1 MAKEWWENDPV
12 ATAAKGDQWWSNDP
26 VVGKSGKE
34 KERTFSESI
43 TDIGAGL
50 KSGAGSLLQL
60 PGQISGAVFGDYEK
74 PGQETGLT
82 AIGKEM
88 QAEAQ
93 AMKSPGL
100 KAREAERSAKISEA
114 EKTGQIN
121 AFFTAFSE
129 TAKDPGLLLNFMAEQ
144 APQLIPALGAAR
156 LIKPIAGTA
165 AAVRGAVGTGAVQ
178 QGADIAAGTYEQM
191 YQTLVDKGVSE
202 TEAAGTA
209 LGYARATGAS
219 AAAISLLAQRLP
231 GARAIEE
238 AFAGQEGK
246 LGRILGGVRGG
257 AGEALSETAEETGGK
272 FAQNVAQRQVD
283 PNVELTS
290 GLGEV
295 AGMAALGG
303 LGLGS
308 ATGLAQRQAG
318 KQEAAPEEKQMPSQ
332 FAAEGEPERTR
343 PLMIEFKEPPPKIT
357 DAEVPALLTGTEEI
371 TPVSLPDNTVALT
384 KTDLIEYTKEQ
395 GVETGLTEEQV
406 DALRTRAEAP
416 PTVEGE
422 YISQPMI
429 DGEYVSDLSEKDQ
442 LKKDLDLLSEEAAEL
457 LKGRPFESIFTA
469 LRGRLVASELSEL
482 GEPSRFFGLRASKN
496 VRGYTISDLIADGY
510 LDIWLPP
517 EYRKGSMEGEM
528 QMDPD
533 AALSRALDSE
543 EFIKK
548 LLAAGPANGNYLTY
562 DTKEQLRQIG
572 QDISNLQDAYKEY
585 VDEDTFDSLVQE
597 AVDEQRRIYEDYT
610 AAIPETEVGSIEP
623 PQRVFEQPS
632 EEQIAGDQPIAVDQT
647 ESTNAIPEDEYFPD
661 REEFIRGK
669 QDGSG
674 TLQEEFK
681 PYVINKNAEEE
692 SIEKQVTGKTMLG
705 VAQWAVDN
713 APNKFA
719 KAIAQKVL
727 NRLNGMA
734 KRGIKLDFEVVG
746 GESRPKSMKSARGQT
761 TFGFFDAR
769 ENKPAFIKVTLNGA
783 AVVDD
788 QPGYPPGTRYITIL
802 HELVHAATV
811 GQTQVL
817 RSDDPI
823 IKELQTLHNAAVKY
837 YNAEVKAGRMTPF
850 MQRYYKG
857 EINIL
862 DNADELLAWGLADK
876 DMQEFLSNIKIG
888 DTTIFSELVDLVRR
902 ILNITKPYQTALDE
916 LIRTAEVILD
926 EKIEILADKI
936 TAKQYSFGVNPKQ
949 GESIQGTLFQQE
961 GAPKKTVGQKAK
973 EAAQKVAKKAA
984 GQRQLDEEGFEGITP
999 DMMELVK
1006 KHFFAEKKTIV
1017 DKVEGLQQDF
1027 WMKMAQGVADQYRS
1041 IKEYT
1046 QEGYM
1051 LARLSKTVDGALE
1064 GMLFNGHV
1072 KLTDGALDIKQ
1083 GTKGLM
1089 QVMEPIGKEVDR
1101 YMIWVALSRD
1111 AQLRSQGKQGS
1122 ISPELVSKRKQ
1133 FVAGTLNGKSRLEVY
1148 EQVQKD
1154 MNALN
1159 RSVLDIALKQGII
1172 DRVAYKK
1179 FSQDINYIPF
1189 YKEME
1194 NGDIQGAATASGLAN
1209 QYFSKQLE
1217 GGEKAFGDL
1226 MENTLRNWSHILSAA
1241 MKNEAV
1247 NKTIDAAMQP
1257 KYKAA
1262 FPILKSGLSWEDG
1275 KVIATKRLEQIA
1287 RVENNDTLTDAQ
1299 KKARINDIMKPY
1311 IDAVME
1317 RNISNQEK
1325 QTLIK
1330 GLEDG
1335 LAGGDG
1341 KLRPEYTTSKPG
1353 AVKTMREGQPIYF
1366 DVSQDPL
1373 LFESI
1378 MSIGYLGPKS
1388 KFLDVARDFKNILQ
1402 AGVTLSPAF
1411 KVRNLIRDSV
1421 QSAAVSPIG
1430 LNIAG
1435 NVIQG
1440 INLTKKDNPDYISAL
1455 AGGGIFNFGS
1465 SVEGDQAKLINRLI
1479 KSGVDSN
1486 NIWNTEAKITAG
1498 MSKAWKAYQDWGN
1511 KSEAANRMAL
1521 YKQLRDKGLSHLEA
1535 SFQARDLLDFSM
1547 QGSWPALRLVTQVV
1561 PFLNARIQGLY
1572 KLGRDG
1578 IIPTSRVLYNSVTG
1592 KESEATDKEKAQ
1604 QFSVVTSAVVL
1615 ASLMLYMAFKDDDDF
1630 KKREQWDRD
1639 NFWWFKLPGMDA
1651 AVRIP
1656 KPFEIGAFG
1665 TLAERTAEQIFDQ
1678 GAEGRVFEQ
1687 SLKRMVTDTFAI
1699 NPMPQMFK
1707 PLVDLYANKDSFT
1720 GAPIETAGM
1729 ERLSKAERIAT
1740 GTSPLAIAL
1749 SKVSNVFL
1757 PESMETSPVQAD
1769 YAIKAYFGWLGATIS
1784 ATSHYA
1790 VMPFAKGAYP
1800 DHNWT
1805 DTISMGFVKTLP
1817 STQSGYVTSFYE
1829 NMKII
1834 EQSYADMRHYA
1845 EIGNSEKVQQI
1856 IEEQGDKIAM
1866 AKFYD
1871 KTSKDM
1877 SKIRQVISFIQNDE
1891 TMSGAAKREEI
1902 DRLKIL
1908 IGDLAK
1914 QAEDVR
1920 KSMRN

>member
-12 ATAAKGDQWWSNDP
+12 ETAAKGDQWWANDP
-26 VVGKSGKE
+26 VVGKSGKG
-34 KERTFSESI
+34 KERTFEESV
-43 TDIGAGL
+43 TDIGAGF

-60 PGQISGAVFGDYEK
+60 PGQISGLITGNLEK
-74 PGQETGLT
+74 PGKETGL
-82 AIGKEM
+82 AAYGKEM
-88 QAEAQ
+88 QTEAE

-100 KAREAERSAKISEA
+100 KAREAERTAKISEA
-114 EKTGQIN
+114 EKSGQIN

-129 TAKDPGLLLNFMAEQ
+129 TAKDPGLLLNFFAEQ

-156 LIKPIAGTA
+156 IIKPLAGTA
-165 AAVRGAVGTGAVQ
+165 AAVRGAIGTGAVQ
-178 QGADIAAGTYEQM
+178 QGADIGAGTYEQM
-191 YQTLVDKGVSE
+191 YQTLVDKGISE

-246 LGRILGGVRGG
+246 LGRILGGIRGG
-257 AGEALSETAEETGGK
+257 AGEAMSETAEETGGK

-283 PNVELTS
+283 PSVELTS
-290 GLGEV
+290 GLGQV

-303 LGLGS
+303 AGMGS
-308 ATGLAQRQAG
+308 VTGLAQRQAG
-318 KQEAAPEEKQMPSQ
+318 KQEATPEEKQMPSQ
-332 FAAEGEPERTR
+332 FAVEGETERTR

-357 DAEVPALLTGTEEI
+357 DEEIPALLIGVEEFP
-371 TPVSLPDNTVALT
+371 PVSLPDDTVALN
-384 KTDLIEYTKEQ
+384 KTDLLEYTKEQ
-395 GVETGLTEEQV
+395 NVDTGLTEEQV
-406 DALRTRAEAP
+406 DALRARAEAP

-422 YISQPMI
+422 YISKPMI
-429 DGEYVSDLSEKDQ
+429 DGEYVSELSEKEKLEKELD
-442 LKKDLDLLSEEAAEL
+442 DLSKEAEKLSAG
-457 LKGRPFESIFTA
+457 KPFESIFTA

-482 GEPSRFFGLRASKN
+482 GEKSKFFGLRASKN
-496 VRGYTISDLIADGY
+496 ARGYTISDLIADGY
-510 LDIWLPP
+510 LDLWLPP

-533 AALSRALDSE
+533 AALERALDSE
-543 EFIKK
+543 QYIKN
-548 LLAAGPANGNYLTY
+548 LLAAGPANANYLTY

-572 QDISNLQDAYKEY
+572 QDISNLENAYKEY

-610 AAIPETEVGSIEP
+610 ATIPETEVRSLEP
-623 PQRVFEQPS
+623 PERTFEQPS
-632 EEQIAGDQPIAVDQT
+632 EEQIAGEPPTFTGQQEDIIA
-647 ESTNAIPEDEYFPD
+647 APEDQYFPD
-661 REEFIRGK
+661 REEYLRGK
-669 QDGSG
+669 ESGSG
-674 TLQEEFK
+674 TLQEKFK
-681 PYVINKNAEEE
+681 PYVINKNVEEE
-692 SIEKQVTGKTMLG
+692 NIEKQVTGKTMLG
-705 VAQWAVDN
+705 AAQWAVDN

-734 KRGIKLDFEVVG
+734 KRGIKLDFEIVG
-746 GESRPKSMKSARGQT
+746 GSSRPKSMRQARGQT
-761 TFGFFDAR
+761 TFGFFDEK

-788 QPGYPPGTRYITIL
+788 QSGYPPGTRYITIL

-823 IKELQTLHNAAVKY
+823 IKELQTLHNTVVKY

-850 MQRYYKG
+850 MQRYYNS

-926 EKIEILADKI
+926 EKIETLADKI
-936 TAKQYSFGVNPKQ
+936 TAKQYSFGVNPNQ
-949 GESIQGTLFQQE
+949 GESIQGTLFQQQ

-973 EAAQKVAKKAA
+973 DTAQKIAKKAS
-984 GQRQLDEEGFEGITP
+984 GQRQIDEEGFEGITP

-1017 DKVEGLQQDF
+1017 DKVEGLQVDF
-1027 WMKMAQGVADQYRS
+1027 WKKMAQGVADQYRS
-1041 IKEYT
+1041 IKDYT
-1046 QEGYM
+1046 EEGYM

-1083 GTKGLM
+1083 NTKGLM

-1122 ISPELVSKRKQ
+1122 ISAELVAKRKQ
-1133 FVAGTLNGKSRLEVY
+1133 FVAGTINGKPRLEVY
-1148 EQVQKD
+1148 QQVQKD

-1159 RSVLDIALKQGII
+1159 KSVLDIAFKQGII
-1172 DRVAYKK
+1172 DRVAYTN
-1179 FSQDINYIPF
+1179 FSKDINYVPF

-1194 NGDIQGAATASGLAN
+1194 SGDIQGAATASGLAN

-1226 MENTLRNWSHILSAA
+1226 MENTLRNWSHILSAS
-1241 MKNEAV
+1241 MKNQAANVTMNAAV
-1247 NKTIDAAMQP
+1247 KMN
-1257 KYKAA
+1257 AA
-1262 FPILKSGLSWEDG
+1262 FPNLKVGLEWKDG
-1275 KVIATKRLEQIA
+1275 KVYSSK
-1287 RVENNDTLTDAQ
+1287 TDQ
-1299 KKARINDIMKPY
+1299 L
-1311 IDAVME
+1311 V
-1317 RNISNQEK
+1317 
-1325 QTLIK
+1325 
-1330 GLEDG
+1330 
-1335 LAGGDG
+1335 GDG
-1341 KLRPEYTTSKPG
+1341 SLKPEYTTSKPG
-1353 AVKTMREGQPIYF
+1353 MVKVMRDGRPTYF
-1366 DVSQDPL
+1366 DVQDPL
-1373 LFESI
+1373 LLESI

-1402 AGVTLSPAF
+1402 AGVTMSPAF

-1465 SVEGDQAKLINRLI
+1465 SMEGDQAKLIKRLI
-1479 KSGVDSN
+1479 KNGVDSN

-1547 QGSWPALRLVTQVV
+1547 QGSWPALRMVTQVV
-1561 PFLNARIQGLY
+1561 PFLNARVQGLY

-1578 IIPTSRVLYNSVTG
+1578 IVPTGRVLYNSVTG
-1592 KESEATDKEKAQ
+1592 QPIDATDAQKAQ
-1604 QFSVVTSAVVL
+1604 QFSIVSSAVVL
-1615 ASLMLYMAFKDDDDF
+1615 ASLMLYMAFKDDDDY

-1639 NFWWFKLPGMDA
+1639 NFWWFKLPGMEA
-1651 AVRIP
+1651 AIRIP

-1665 TLAERTAEQIFDQ
+1665 TLAERTAEQIFDKD
-1678 GAEGRVFEQ
+1678 AEGRVFEQ
-1687 SLKRMVTDTFAI
+1687 SLKRMLTDTFAI

-1817 STQSGYVTSFYE
+1817 SAQSGYVTAFYE
-1829 NMKII
+1829 NMKTI

-1845 EIGNSEKVQQI
+1845 EIGESEKVQKI

-1871 KTSKDM
+1871 KTAKDM
-1877 SKIRQVISFIQNDE
+1877 SKLRQVISFIQSDQ
-1891 TMSGAAKREEI
+1891 TMTGAAKREEI

>member
-12 ATAAKGDQWWSNDP
+12 ETAAKGDQWWANDP
-26 VVGKSGKE
+26 VVGKSGKG
-34 KERTFSESI
+34 KERSWEESV
-43 TDIGAGL
+43 TDIGAGF

-60 PGQISGAVFGDYEK
+60 PGQISGLITGNLEK
-74 PGQETGLT
+74 PGKETGL
-82 AIGKEM
+82 AAYGKEM
-88 QAEAQ
+88 QAEAE
-93 AMKSPGL
+93 ATKSPGL
-100 KAREAERSAKISEA
+100 KAREAERAAKISEA
-114 EKTGQIN
+114 EKSGQIN

-129 TAKDPGLLLNFMAEQ
+129 TAKDPGLLLNFFAEQ

-156 LIKPIAGTA
+156 IIKPLAGTA
-165 AAVRGAVGTGAVQ
+165 AAVRGAIGTGAVQ
-178 QGADIAAGTYEQM
+178 QGADIGAGTYEQM
-191 YQTLVDKGVSE
+191 YQTLVDKGISE

-246 LGRILGGVRGG
+246 LGRILGGIRGG
-257 AGEALSETAEETGGK
+257 AGEAMSETAEETGGK

-283 PNVELTS
+283 PSVELTS
-290 GLGEV
+290 GLGQV

-303 LGLGS
+303 AGMGS
-308 ATGLAQRQAG
+308 VTGLAQRQAG
-318 KQEAAPEEKQMPSQ
+318 KQEATPEEKQMPSQ
-332 FAAEGEPERTR
+332 FAAEDETERTR

-357 DAEVPALLTGTEEI
+357 NEDIPALLIGVEEFP
-371 TPVSLPDNTVALT
+371 PVSLPDDTVALN
-384 KTDLIEYTKEQ
+384 KIDLIEYTKEQ
-395 GVETGLTEEQV
+395 NVETGLTEEQV
-406 DALRTRAEAP
+406 DALRSRAEAP
-416 PTVEGE
+416 PIVEGE
-422 YISQPMI
+422 YISKPMI
-429 DGEYVSDLSEKDQ
+429 DGEYVSELSEKEKLEKELD
-442 LKKDLDLLSEEAAEL
+442 DLSKEAEKLSAG
-457 LKGRPFESIFTA
+457 KPFESIFTA

-482 GEPSRFFGLRASKN
+482 GEKSKFFGLRASKN

-510 LDIWLPP
+510 LDLWLPP

-533 AALSRALDSE
+533 AALERALDSE
-543 EFIKK
+543 QYIKN
-548 LLAAGPANGNYLTY
+548 LLAAGPANANYLTY

-610 AAIPETEVGSIEP
+610 AAIPETEVGSLEP

-632 EEQIAGDQPIAVDQT
+632 EEQITTEQT
-647 ESTNAIPEDEYFPD
+647 EPIIAPEDEYFPD
-661 REEFIRGK
+661 REEYLRGK
-669 QDGSG
+669 ESGSG
-674 TLQEEFK
+674 TLQEKFK
-681 PYVINKNAEEE
+681 PYVINKNVEEE
-692 SIEKQVTGKTMLG
+692 RIEKEVTGKTMLG
-705 VAQWAVDN
+705 AAQWAVDN

-734 KRGIKLDFEVVG
+734 KRGIKLEFEVYG
-746 GESRPKSMKSARGQT
+746 GTSRPTNKGLYNARGIT
-761 TFGFFDAR
+761 NFEFGGP
-769 ENKPAFIKVTLNGA
+769 NKNTPASISIRLNGA
-783 AVVDD
+783 ATLNNQD
-788 QPGYPPGTRYITIL
+788 GYPPGTRYKTIL
-802 HELVHAATV
+802 HELLHAATV

-817 RSDDPI
+817 GSSNPI
-823 IKELQTLHNAAVKY
+823 IKELQDLHNKVIKHF
-837 YNAEVKAGRMTPF
+837 NAEVKAGRITPF
-850 MQRYYKG
+850 MDRIYNQ
-857 EINIL
+857 EINPL
-862 DNADELLAWGLADK
+862 QLPDELLTWGLTDK
-876 DMQEFLSNIKIG
+876 NMQEFLSGIKIG
-888 DTTIFSELVDLVRR
+888 DTTIFSELVDLIRR
-902 ILNITKPYQTALDE
+902 ILNVTKPYQTALDE
-916 LIRTAEVILD
+916 LIRTSESILNENVDVIG
-926 EKIEILADKI
+926 EKIIAR
-936 TAKQYSFGVNPKQ
+936 QYSFGVKP
-949 GESIQGTLFQQE
+949 GEGETIQGTLFEQE
-961 GAPKKTVGQKAK
+961 GVPERTMGQKARDT
-973 EAAQKVAKKAA
+973 AQKIAKKAA

-999 DMMELVK
+999 DMMKLVK

-1017 DKVEGLQQDF
+1017 DKVEGLQVDF
-1027 WMKMAQGVADQYRS
+1027 WKKMAQGVADQYRS

-1111 AQLRSQGKQGS
+1111 AQLRAAGKMGS
-1122 ISPELVSKRKQ
+1122 ISPELVAKRKQ
-1133 FVAGTLNGKSRLEVY
+1133 FVAGKLNGKSRLEVY

-1159 RSVLDIALKQGII
+1159 RSVLDIAYKQGII
-1172 DRVAYKK
+1172 DRVAYKN

-1262 FPILKSGLSWEDG
+1262 FPILKSGLAWEDG
-1275 KVIATKRLEQIA
+1275 KVIAVKRLEKIAQIQ
-1287 RVENNDTLTDAQ
+1287 NNKKLTNEQ
-1299 KKARINDIMKPY
+1299 KTARIDAILKPY
-1311 IDAVME
+1311 IDAVMQ
-1317 RNISNQEK
+1317 RSISNQEK

-1330 GLEDG
+1330 GLKDG
-1335 LAGGDG
+1335 LADGDG

-1353 AVKTMREGQPIYF
+1353 AVKTMRNGQPIYF
-1366 DVSQDPL
+1366 DVSRDPL

-1402 AGVTLSPAF
+1402 AGVTMSPAF

-1465 SVEGDQAKLINRLI
+1465 SMEGDQAKLIKRLI
-1479 KSGVDSN
+1479 KNGVDSN

-1578 IIPTSRVLYNSVTG
+1578 IIPTGRVLYNSVTG
-1592 KESEATDKEKAQ
+1592 KESDLTDKEKAQ
-1604 QFSVVTSAVVL
+1604 QFSVVSSAVVL
-1615 ASLMLYMAFKDDDDF
+1615 ASLMLYMTFKDDDDY

-1639 NFWWFKLPGMDA
+1639 NFWWFKLPGMEA
-1651 AVRIP
+1651 AIRIP

-1665 TLAERTAEQIFDQ
+1665 TLAERTAEQIFDKD
-1678 GAEGRVFEQ
+1678 AEGRVFEQ
-1687 SLKRMVTDTFAI
+1687 SLKRMLTDTFAI

-1729 ERLSKAERIAT
+1729 ERLSKAERIAS

-1817 STQSGYVTSFYE
+1817 STQSGYVTAFYE
-1829 NMKII
+1829 NMKLI

-1845 EIGNSEKVQQI
+1845 EIGESEKVQKI

-1871 KTSKDM
+1871 KTAKDM
-1877 SKIRQVISFIQNDE
+1877 SKLRQVISFIQSDQ
-1891 TMSGAAKREEI
+1891 TMTGAAKREEI

>member
-1 MAKEWWENDPV
+1 MPSVNVPGVGNVNFPDNMSQAEIINAIENDILPS
-12 ATAAKGDQWWSNDP
+12 ANK
-26 VVGKSGKE
+26 KSTD
-34 KERTFSESI
+34 RTFGESI

-318 KQEAAPEEKQMPSQ
+318 KQEAAPEEKQTPSQ

-357 DAEVPALLTGTEEI
+357 DAEVPALLTGAEEI

-384 KTDLIEYTKEQ
+384 KTDLIEYTQEQ

-406 DALRTRAEAP
+406 DALRVRAESP
-416 PTVEGE
+416 PIIE
-422 YISQPMI
+422 
-429 DGEYVSDLSEKDQ
+429 GEYVSEQPVEREEIVGMRADAESLEKERRKLERGEAGKSLWSAIQGKLTPSDL
-442 LKKDLDLLSEEAAEL
+442 AEL
-457 LKGRPFESIFTA
+457 GGGKFKKLNAPEGEGKSI
-469 LRGRLVASELSEL
+469 SEL
-482 GEPSRFFGLRASKN
+482 A
-496 VRGYTISDLIADGY
+496 ADGS
-510 LDIWLPP
+510 LNDWLPGELRINRDEMDVSP
-517 EYRKGSMEGEM
+517 E
-528 QMDPD
+528 D
-533 AALSRALDSE
+533 ALDRAIAADQY
-543 EFIKK
+543 IKDR
-548 LLAAGPANGNYLTY
+548 LIEGNYLTY
-562 DTKEQLRQIG
+562 QTNQRLEEIGASLREIEQ
-572 QDISNLQDAYKEY
+572 AYQEIN
-585 VDEDTFDSLVQE
+585 DEELFNALAQE
-597 AVDEQRRIYEDYT
+597 AINEQRAIDQEAAT
-610 AAIPETEVGSIEP
+610 APAEGEVGSIEP
-623 PQRVFEQPS
+623 PEGIFERAP
-632 EEQIAGDQPIAVDQT
+632 EEQVVAKPT
-647 ESTNAIPEDEYFPD
+647 EEITATPEDEYFPD

-669 QDGSG
+669 ESGSG

-746 GESRPKSMKSARGQT
+746 GSNRPKSMREARGQT

-788 QPGYPPGTRYITIL
+788 QSGYPPGTRYITIL

-823 IKELQTLHNAAVKY
+823 IKELQTLHNAVVKY

-973 EAAQKVAKKAA
+973 EAAQKVAKKASS
-984 GQRQLDEEGFEGITP
+984 QRQLDEEGFEGISP
-999 DMMELVK
+999 DMMDLVK

-1027 WMKMAQGVADQYRS
+1027 WKKMAQGVADQYRS
-1041 IKEYT
+1041 IKDYT

-1064 GMLFNGHV
+1064 GMLFNGQV

-1133 FVAGTLNGKSRLEVY
+1133 FVAGTINGKPRLEVY
-1148 EQVQKD
+1148 QQVQKD

-1159 RSVLDIALKQGII
+1159 KSVLDIAFKQGII
-1172 DRVAYKK
+1172 DRVAYNN
-1179 FSQDINYIPF
+1179 FSKDINYVPF

-1194 NGDIQGAATASGLAN
+1194 SGDIQGAATASGLAN

-1226 MENTLRNWSHILSAA
+1226 MENTLRNWSHILSAS
-1241 MKNEAV
+1241 MKNQAANV
-1247 NKTIDAAMQP
+1247 TMDAAVKMN
-1257 KYKAA
+1257 AA
-1262 FPILKSGLSWEDG
+1262 FPNLKVGLEWQDG
-1275 KVIATKRLEQIA
+1275 KVYSSKTGQL
-1287 RVENNDTLTDAQ
+1287 V
-1299 KKARINDIMKPY
+1299 
-1311 IDAVME
+1311 
-1317 RNISNQEK
+1317 
-1325 QTLIK
+1325 
-1330 GLEDG
+1330 
-1335 LAGGDG
+1335 GDG
-1341 KLRPEYTTSKPG
+1341 SLKPEYTTSKPG
-1353 AVKTMREGQPIYF
+1353 MVKIMRDGKPTYF
-1366 DVSQDPL
+1366 DVQDPL
-1373 LFESI
+1373 LLESI

-1402 AGVTLSPAF
+1402 AGVTISPAF

-1440 INLTKKDNPDYISAL
+1440 LNLSNKDNPNYISAL

-1465 SVEGDQAKLINRLI
+1465 SMEGDQAKLIKRLI

-1511 KSEAANRMAL
+1511 KSEAANRIAL

-1547 QGSWPALRLVTQVV
+1547 QGSWPALRMVTQVV

-1592 KESEATDKEKAQ
+1592 QPIDATDAQKAK
-1604 QFSVVTSAVVL
+1604 QFSVVSGAVVL
-1615 ASLMLYMAFKDDDDF
+1615 ASLMLYMAFKDDDDY

-1687 SLKRMVTDTFAI
+1687 SLKRMLTDTFAI

>member
-12 ATAAKGDQWWSNDP
+12 ETAAKGDQWWANDP
-26 VVGKSGKE
+26 VVGKSGKG
-34 KERTFSESI
+34 KERSWEESV
-43 TDIGAGL
+43 TDIGAGF

-60 PGQISGAVFGDYEK
+60 PGQISGLITGNLEK
-74 PGQETGLT
+74 PGKETGL
-82 AIGKEM
+82 AAYGKEM
-88 QAEAQ
+88 QTEAE

-100 KAREAERSAKISEA
+100 KAREAERASKISEA
-114 EKTGQIN
+114 EKSGQIN

-129 TAKDPGLLLNFMAEQ
+129 TAKDPGLLLNFFAEQ

-156 LIKPIAGTA
+156 IIKPLAGTA
-165 AAVRGAVGTGAVQ
+165 AAVRGAIGTGAVQ
-178 QGADIAAGTYEQM
+178 QGADIGAGTYEQM
-191 YQTLVDKGVSE
+191 YQTLVDKGISE

-246 LGRILGGVRGG
+246 LGRILGGIRGG
-257 AGEALSETAEETGGK
+257 AGEAMSETAEETGGK
-272 FAQNVAQRQVD
+272 FAQNVAQQQVD
-283 PNVELTS
+283 PSVELTS
-290 GLGEV
+290 GLGQV

-303 LGLGS
+303 AGMGS
-308 ATGLAQRQAG
+308 VTGLAQRQAG
-318 KQEAAPEEKQMPSQ
+318 KQEATPEEKQMPSQ
-332 FAAEGEPERTR
+332 FAAEDETERTR

-357 DAEVPALLTGTEEI
+357 NEDIPALLSGVEEFP
-371 TPVSLPDNTVALT
+371 PVSLPDDTVALN
-384 KTDLIEYTKEQ
+384 KIDLIEYTKEQ
-395 GVETGLTEEQV
+395 NVETGLTEEQV
-406 DALRTRAEAP
+406 DALRSRAEAP
-416 PTVEGE
+416 PIVEGE
-422 YISQPMI
+422 YISKPMI
-429 DGEYVSDLSEKDQ
+429 DGEYVSELSEKEKLEKELD
-442 LKKDLDLLSEEAAEL
+442 DLSKEAEKLSAG
-457 LKGRPFESIFTA
+457 KPFESIFTA

-482 GEPSRFFGLRASKN
+482 GEKSKFFGLRASKN

-510 LDIWLPP
+510 LDVWLPP

-533 AALSRALDSE
+533 AALERALDSE
-543 EFIKK
+543 QFIKN
-548 LLAAGPANGNYLTY
+548 LLAAGPANANYLTY

-610 AAIPETEVGSIEP
+610 AAIPETEVGSLEP

-632 EEQIAGDQPIAVDQT
+632 EEQITGEQT
-647 ESTNAIPEDEYFPD
+647 EPITAAPEDEYFPD

-674 TLQEEFK
+674 TLQEKFK
-681 PYVINKNAEEE
+681 PYVINKNVEEE
-692 SIEKQVTGKTMLG
+692 KIEKEVTGKTMLG
-705 VAQWAVDN
+705 AAQWAVDN

-734 KRGIKLDFEVVG
+734 KRGIKLEFEVYG
-746 GESRPKSMKSARGQT
+746 GKSRPTNKGLYNARGIT
-761 TFGFFDAR
+761 NFEFGGP
-769 ENKPAFIKVTLNGA
+769 NKNTPASISIRLNGA
-783 AVVDD
+783 ATLDNQD
-788 QPGYPPGTRYITIL
+788 GYPPGTRYKTIL
-802 HELVHAATV
+802 HELLHAATV

-817 RSDDPI
+817 SSSDPI
-823 IKELQTLHNAAVKY
+823 IKELQDLHNKVIRHF
-837 YNAEVKAGRMTPF
+837 NAEVKAGRITPF
-850 MQRYYKG
+850 MDRIYNQ
-857 EINIL
+857 EINPL
-862 DNADELLAWGLADK
+862 QLPDEVLTWGLTDK
-876 DMQEFLSNIKIG
+876 DMQEFLSGIKIG

-916 LIRTAEVILD
+916 LIRTSESILNENVDVIG
-926 EKIEILADKI
+926 DKI
-936 TAKQYSFGVNPKQ
+936 IARQYSFGVKP
-949 GESIQGTLFQQE
+949 GEGEAIQGTLFEQE
-961 GAPKKTVGQKAK
+961 GVPKKTMGQKARDT
-973 EAAQKVAKKAA
+973 AQKIAKKASS
-984 GQRQLDEEGFEGITP
+984 QRQLDEEGFEGITP
-999 DMMELVK
+999 DMMDLVK
-1006 KHFFAEKKTIV
+1006 KHFFAEKKTVV
-1017 DKVEGLQQDF
+1017 DKVEGLKDDF
-1027 WMKMAQGVADQYRS
+1027 WKKMAQGVADQYRS
-1041 IKEYT
+1041 IKDYT

-1122 ISPELVSKRKQ
+1122 ISPELVAKRKQ
-1133 FVAGTLNGKSRLEVY
+1133 FVAGTINGKPRLEVY
-1148 EQVQKD
+1148 QQVQKD

-1159 RSVLDIALKQGII
+1159 KSVLDIAFKQGII
-1172 DRVAYKK
+1172 DRVAYTN
-1179 FSQDINYIPF
+1179 FSKDINYVPF

-1194 NGDIQGAATASGLAN
+1194 SGDIQGAATASGLAN

-1226 MENTLRNWSHILSAA
+1226 MENTLRNWSHILSAS
-1241 MKNEAV
+1241 MKNQAANVTMNAAV
-1247 NKTIDAAMQP
+1247 KMN
-1257 KYKAA
+1257 AA
-1262 FPILKSGLSWEDG
+1262 FPNLKVGLEWRDG
-1275 KVIATKRLEQIA
+1275 KVYSSK
-1287 RVENNDTLTDAQ
+1287 TDQ
-1299 KKARINDIMKPY
+1299 L
-1311 IDAVME
+1311 V
-1317 RNISNQEK
+1317 
-1325 QTLIK
+1325 
-1330 GLEDG
+1330 
-1335 LAGGDG
+1335 GDG
-1341 KLRPEYTTSKPG
+1341 SLKPEYTTSKPG
-1353 AVKTMREGQPIYF
+1353 MVKVMRNGKPTYF
-1366 DVSQDPL
+1366 DVQDPL
-1373 LFESI
+1373 LLDSI

-1402 AGVTLSPAF
+1402 AGVTMSPAF

-1465 SVEGDQAKLINRLI
+1465 SMEGDQAKLIKRLI
-1479 KSGVDSN
+1479 KNGVDSN

-1547 QGSWPALRLVTQVV
+1547 QGSWPALRMVTQVV
-1561 PFLNARIQGLY
+1561 PFLNARVQGLY

-1578 IIPTSRVLYNSVTG
+1578 IIPTGRVLYNSVTG
-1592 KESEATDKEKAQ
+1592 QPIDATDAQKAQ
-1604 QFSVVTSAVVL
+1604 QFSVVSSAVVL
-1615 ASLMLYMAFKDDDDF
+1615 ASLMLYMAFKDDDDY

-1639 NFWWFKLPGMDA
+1639 NFWWFKLPGMEA
-1651 AVRIP
+1651 AIRIP

-1665 TLAERTAEQIFDQ
+1665 TLAERTAEQIFDKD
-1678 GAEGRVFEQ
+1678 AEGRVFEQ
-1687 SLKRMVTDTFAI
+1687 SLKRMLTDTFAI

-1729 ERLSKAERIAT
+1729 ERLSKAERIAS

-1790 VMPFAKGAYP
+1790 VMPFSKGAYP

-1817 STQSGYVTSFYE
+1817 SAQSGYVTAFYE
-1829 NMKII
+1829 NMKTI

-1845 EIGNSEKVQQI
+1845 EIGESEKVQKI

-1871 KTSKDM
+1871 KTAKDM
-1877 SKIRQVISFIQNDE
+1877 SKLRQVISFIQSDQ

>member
-1 MAKEWWENDPV
+1 MAAPWERDW
-12 ATAAKGDQWWSNDP
+12 ATESKGAPWERKWNVEEP
-26 VVGKSGKE
+26 NK
-34 KERTFSESI
+34 KERSWEESI

-88 QAEAQ
+88 QTEAQ

-100 KAREAERSAKISEA
+100 KAREAQRAAKISEA

-144 APQLIPALGAAR
+144 APQLIPALGAAK

-318 KQEAAPEEKQMPSQ
+318 RQEAAPEEKQMPSQ
-332 FAAEGEPERTR
+332 FAVEGEPERTR

-357 DAEVPALLTGTEEI
+357 DAEIPALLSGVEEFP
-371 TPVSLPDNTVALT
+371 PVSLPDDTVALT

-406 DALRTRAEAP
+406 DALRARAEAP
-416 PTVEGE
+416 PIVEGE
-422 YISQPMI
+422 YVSEQPVEREEIVGMRA
-429 DGEYVSDLSEKDQ
+429 DAESLEKERRKLERGEAGKSLWSAIQGKLTPSDL
-442 LKKDLDLLSEEAAEL
+442 AEL
-457 LKGRPFESIFTA
+457 GGGKFKKLNAPEGEGKSI
-469 LRGRLVASELSEL
+469 SEL
-482 GEPSRFFGLRASKN
+482 A
-496 VRGYTISDLIADGY
+496 ADG
-510 LDIWLPP
+510 LLNDWLPGELRINRDEMDVSP
-517 EYRKGSMEGEM
+517 E
-528 QMDPD
+528 D
-533 AALSRALDSE
+533 ALDRAIAADQY
-543 EFIKK
+543 IKDR
-548 LLAAGPANGNYLTY
+548 LIEGNYLTY
-562 DTKEQLRQIG
+562 QTNQRLEEIGASLREIEQ
-572 QDISNLQDAYKEY
+572 AYQEIN
-585 VDEDTFDSLVQE
+585 DEELFNALAQE
-597 AVDEQRRIYEDYT
+597 AINEQRAIDQEAAT
-610 AAIPETEVGSIEP
+610 APTEGEVGGLEP
-623 PQRVFEQPS
+623 PERIFERAP
-632 EEQIAGDQPIAVDQT
+632 EEQVVAKPT
-647 ESTNAIPEDEYFPD
+647 EEITATPEDEYFPD
-661 REEFIRGK
+661 REEYLRGK
-669 QDGSG
+669 ESGFG

-705 VAQWAVDN
+705 AAQWAVDN

-746 GESRPKSMKSARGQT
+746 GASRPKSMKSARGQT

-788 QPGYPPGTRYITIL
+788 QSGYPPGTRYITIL

-823 IKELQTLHNAAVKY
+823 IKELQTLHNTVVKY

-876 DMQEFLSNIKIG
+876 DMQEFLSGIKIG

-926 EKIEILADKI
+926 EKIETVAEKI
-936 TAKQYSFGVNPKQ
+936 TAKQYSFGVNPSQ

-961 GAPKKTVGQKAK
+961 GAPKKTVGQKARA
-973 EAAQKVAKKAA
+973 AAQKVAKKAS
-984 GQRQLDEEGFEGITP
+984 GQRQIDEEGFEGITP

-1006 KHFFAEKKTIV
+1006 KHFFAEKKTVV
-1017 DKVEGLQQDF
+1017 DKVEGLKEDF
-1027 WMKMAQGVADQYRS
+1027 WKKMAQGVADQYRS
-1041 IKEYT
+1041 IKDYT

-1051 LARLSKTVDGALE
+1051 LARLSKTIDGALE
-1064 GMLFNGHV
+1064 GMLFNGQV

-1101 YMIWVALSRD
+1101 YMIWVALNRD

-1122 ISPELVSKRKQ
+1122 ISPELVAKRKQ
-1133 FVAGTLNGKSRLEVY
+1133 FTAGTINGKPRLQVY

-1159 RSVLDIALKQGII
+1159 KSVLDIAFKQGII
-1172 DRVAYKK
+1172 DRVAYNN
-1179 FSQDINYIPF
+1179 FSKDINYVPF

-1194 NGDIQGAATASGLAN
+1194 SGDIQGAATASGLSN

-1226 MENTLRNWSHILSAA
+1226 MENTLRNWSHILSAS
-1241 MKNEAV
+1241 MKNQAANVTMNAAV
-1247 NKTIDAAMQP
+1247 KMN
-1257 KYKAA
+1257 AA
-1262 FPILKSGLSWEDG
+1262 FPNLKVGLEWKDG
-1275 KVIATKRLEQIA
+1275 KVYSTK
-1287 RVENNDTLTDAQ
+1287 TDQ
-1299 KKARINDIMKPY
+1299 L
-1311 IDAVME
+1311 V
-1317 RNISNQEK
+1317 
-1325 QTLIK
+1325 
-1330 GLEDG
+1330 
-1335 LAGGDG
+1335 GDG
-1341 KLRPEYTTSKPG
+1341 SLKPEYTTSKPG
-1353 AVKTMREGQPIYF
+1353 MVKVMREGKPTYF
-1366 DVSQDPL
+1366 DVQDPL
-1373 LFESI
+1373 LLESI

-1435 NVIQG
+1435 NVMQG

-1465 SVEGDQAKLINRLI
+1465 SMEGNQAKLVKRLI
-1479 KSGVDSN
+1479 KNGVDSN
-1486 NIWNTEAKITAG
+1486 NIWNSEAKIAAG

-1561 PFLNARIQGLY
+1561 PFLNARVQGLY

-1578 IIPTSRVLYNSVTG
+1578 IVPTGRVLYNSVTG
-1592 KESEATDKEKAQ
+1592 QPIDATDAQKAQ
-1604 QFSVVTSAVVL
+1604 QFSVVTGAVVL

-1740 GTSPLAIAL
+1740 STSPLAIAL

-1790 VMPFAKGAYP
+1790 VQPFSKSAYP

-1805 DTISMGFVKTLP
+1805 ETISMGFVKTLP

-1856 IEEQGDKIAM
+1856 IEEQGDKLAM

-1877 SKIRQVISFIQNDE
+1877 SKLRQVINVIQNDE
-1891 TMSGAAKREEI
+1891 EMTGAAKREEI
-1902 DRLKIL
+1902 DRIKIL

-1920 KSMRN
+1920 KSMGN

>member
-34 KERTFSESI
+34 KERTFGESI

-246 LGRILGGVRGG
+246 LGRILGGIRGG
-257 AGEALSETAEETGGK
+257 AGEAMSETAEETGGK

-318 KQEAAPEEKQMPSQ
+318 RQEAAPEEKQMPSQ

-384 KTDLIEYTKEQ
+384 KTDLIEYTQEQ

-406 DALRTRAEAP
+406 DALRVRAESP
-416 PTVEGE
+416 PIIE
-422 YISQPMI
+422 
-429 DGEYVSDLSEKDQ
+429 GEYVSEQPVEREEIVGMRADAESLEKERRKLERGETGKSLWSAIQGKLTPSDL
-442 LKKDLDLLSEEAAEL
+442 AEL
-457 LKGRPFESIFTA
+457 GGGKFKKLNAPEGEGKSI
-469 LRGRLVASELSEL
+469 SEL
-482 GEPSRFFGLRASKN
+482 A
-496 VRGYTISDLIADGY
+496 ADGS
-510 LDIWLPP
+510 LNDWLPGELRINRDEMDVSP
-517 EYRKGSMEGEM
+517 E
-528 QMDPD
+528 D
-533 AALSRALDSE
+533 ALDRAIAADQY
-543 EFIKK
+543 IKDR
-548 LLAAGPANGNYLTY
+548 LIEGNYLTY
-562 DTKEQLRQIG
+562 QTNQRLEEIGASLREIEQ
-572 QDISNLQDAYKEY
+572 AYQEIN
-585 VDEDTFDSLVQE
+585 DEELFNALAQE
-597 AVDEQRRIYEDYT
+597 AINEQRAIDQEAAT
-610 AAIPETEVGSIEP
+610 APTEGEVGSIEP
-623 PQRVFEQPS
+623 PEGIFERAT
-632 EEQIAGDQPIAVDQT
+632 EEQVKEEDEYYPDKYLSIEPQRDVQKNPSFRREAAKLIKTYNTNDKMSAEYAMAAMGRIYDRTKSEDSVNPRRRGATWIRRKLLEAVDQGVLDEKAIDFAEWLIKQNPALVEDLAIAIQT
-647 ESTNAIPEDEYFPD
+647 AKEGNEASGGYNPFGRMFTLFKGRASEKTAVHEILHHMERMMPANVQDEIRKLWIKTFIKASKESTKSTDENIKSFFNILSNYHFGGGTPSETQFRSALQMIVDGKVPSQYYQFANAS
-661 REEFIRGK
+661 EFWAVNATDIMSKRFEAK
-669 QDGSG
+669 QG
-674 TLQEEFK
+674 
-681 PYVINKNAEEE
+681 VINRLRNWLSEFSQYIKDAFGFTSNAPILRALD
-692 SIEKQVTGKTMLG
+692 SLIKGDGKFKSQTMLG
-705 VAQWAVDN
+705 
-713 APNKFA
+713 
-719 KAIAQKVL
+719 
-727 NRLNGMA
+727 
-734 KRGIKLDFEVVG
+734 
-746 GESRPKSMKSARGQT
+746 
-761 TFGFFDAR
+761 
-769 ENKPAFIKVTLNGA
+769 
-783 AVVDD
+783 
-788 QPGYPPGTRYITIL
+788 
-802 HELVHAATV
+802 AAT
-811 GQTQVL
+811 T
-817 RSDDPI
+817 
-823 IKELQTLHNAAVKY
+823 Y
-837 YNAEVKAGRMTPF
+837 
-850 MQRYYKG
+850 
-857 EINIL
+857 
-862 DNADELLAWGLADK
+862 
-876 DMQEFLSNIKIG
+876 
-888 DTTIFSELVDLVRR
+888 
-902 ILNITKPYQTALDE
+902 
-916 LIRTAEVILD
+916 
-926 EKIEILADKI
+926 
-936 TAKQYSFGVNPKQ
+936 
-949 GESIQGTLFQQE
+949 ESI
-961 GAPKKTVGQKAK
+961 VGKAK
-973 EAAQKVAKKAA
+973 DAAQKIAKKASS
-984 GQRQLDEEGFEGITP
+984 QRQLDEEGFEGISP
-999 DMMELVK
+999 DMMDLVK
-1006 KHFFAEKKTIV
+1006 KHFFAERKTIV

-1027 WMKMAQGVADQYRS
+1027 WKKMAQGVADQYRS
-1041 IKEYT
+1041 IKDYT

-1064 GMLFNGHV
+1064 GMLFNGQV

-1133 FVAGTLNGKSRLEVY
+1133 FVAGTINGKPRLEVY
-1148 EQVQKD
+1148 QQVQKD

-1159 RSVLDIALKQGII
+1159 KSVLDIAFKQGII
-1172 DRVAYKK
+1172 DRVAYNN
-1179 FSQDINYIPF
+1179 FSKDINYVPF

-1194 NGDIQGAATASGLAN
+1194 SGDIQGAATASGLAN

-1226 MENTLRNWSHILSAA
+1226 MENTLRNWSHILSAS
-1241 MKNEAV
+1241 MKNQAANV
-1247 NKTIDAAMQP
+1247 TMDAAVKMN
-1257 KYKAA
+1257 AA
-1262 FPILKSGLSWEDG
+1262 FPNLKVGLEWQDG
-1275 KVIATKRLEQIA
+1275 KVYSSKTGQL
-1287 RVENNDTLTDAQ
+1287 V
-1299 KKARINDIMKPY
+1299 
-1311 IDAVME
+1311 
-1317 RNISNQEK
+1317 
-1325 QTLIK
+1325 
-1330 GLEDG
+1330 
-1335 LAGGDG
+1335 GDG
-1341 KLRPEYTTSKPG
+1341 SLKPEYTTSKPG
-1353 AVKTMREGQPIYF
+1353 MVKIMRDGKPTYF
-1366 DVSQDPL
+1366 DVQDPL
-1373 LFESI
+1373 LLESI

-1402 AGVTLSPAF
+1402 AGVTISPAF

-1440 INLTKKDNPDYISAL
+1440 LNLSNKDNPNYISAL

-1465 SVEGDQAKLINRLI
+1465 SMEGDQAKLIKRLI

-1511 KSEAANRMAL
+1511 KSEAANRIAL

-1547 QGSWPALRLVTQVV
+1547 QGSWPALRMVTQVV

-1592 KESEATDKEKAQ
+1592 QPIDATDAQKAK
-1604 QFSVVTSAVVL
+1604 QFSVVSGAVVL
-1615 ASLMLYMAFKDDDDF
+1615 ASLMLYMAFKDDDDY

-1687 SLKRMVTDTFAI
+1687 SLKRMLTDTFAI

-1757 PESMETSPVQAD
+1757 PESMETSPVQVD

>member
-34 KERTFSESI
+34 KERTFGESI

-100 KAREAERSAKISEA
+100 KAREAERSAKILEA

-357 DAEVPALLTGTEEI
+357 DAEVPALLTGAEEI

-384 KTDLIEYTKEQ
+384 KTDLLEYTQEQ

-482 GEPSRFFGLRASKN
+482 GEPSKFFGLRASKN

-632 EEQIAGDQPIAVDQT
+632 EEQVKEEDEYYPDKYLSIEPQRDVQKNPSFRREAAKLIKTYNTNDKMSAEYAMAAMGRIYDRTKSEDSVNPRRRGATWIRRKLLEAVDQGVLDEKAIDFAEWLIKQNPALVEDLAIAIQT
-647 ESTNAIPEDEYFPD
+647 AKEGNEASGGYNPFGRMFTLFKGRASEKTAVHEILHHMERMMPANVQDEIRKLWIKTFIKASKESTKSTDENIKSFFNILSNYHFGGGTQSETQFRSALQMIVDGKVPSQYYQFANAS
-661 REEFIRGK
+661 EFWAVNATDIMSKRFEAK
-669 QDGSG
+669 QG
-674 TLQEEFK
+674 
-681 PYVINKNAEEE
+681 VINRLRNWLSEFSQYIKDAFGFTSNAPILRALD
-692 SIEKQVTGKTMLG
+692 SLIKGDGKFKSQTMLG
-705 VAQWAVDN
+705 
-713 APNKFA
+713 
-719 KAIAQKVL
+719 
-727 NRLNGMA
+727 
-734 KRGIKLDFEVVG
+734 
-746 GESRPKSMKSARGQT
+746 
-761 TFGFFDAR
+761 
-769 ENKPAFIKVTLNGA
+769 
-783 AVVDD
+783 
-788 QPGYPPGTRYITIL
+788 
-802 HELVHAATV
+802 AAT
-811 GQTQVL
+811 T
-817 RSDDPI
+817 
-823 IKELQTLHNAAVKY
+823 Y
-837 YNAEVKAGRMTPF
+837 
-850 MQRYYKG
+850 
-857 EINIL
+857 
-862 DNADELLAWGLADK
+862 
-876 DMQEFLSNIKIG
+876 
-888 DTTIFSELVDLVRR
+888 
-902 ILNITKPYQTALDE
+902 
-916 LIRTAEVILD
+916 
-926 EKIEILADKI
+926 
-936 TAKQYSFGVNPKQ
+936 
-949 GESIQGTLFQQE
+949 ESIVE
-961 GAPKKTVGQKAK
+961 KAK
-973 EAAQKVAKKAA
+973 DAAQKIAKKASS
-984 GQRQLDEEGFEGITP
+984 QRQLDEEGFEGISP
-999 DMMELVK
+999 DMMDLVK
-1006 KHFFAEKKTIV
+1006 KHFFAERKTIV

-1027 WMKMAQGVADQYRS
+1027 WKKMAQGVADQYRS
-1041 IKEYT
+1041 IKDYT

-1064 GMLFNGHV
+1064 GMLFNGQV

-1133 FVAGTLNGKSRLEVY
+1133 FVTGTINGKPRLEVY
-1148 EQVQKD
+1148 QQVQKD

-1159 RSVLDIALKQGII
+1159 KSVLDIAFKQGII
-1172 DRVAYKK
+1172 DRVAYNN
-1179 FSQDINYIPF
+1179 FSKDINYVPF

-1194 NGDIQGAATASGLAN
+1194 SGDIQGAATASGLAN

-1226 MENTLRNWSHILSAA
+1226 MENTLRNWSHILSAS
-1241 MKNEAV
+1241 MKNQAANV
-1247 NKTIDAAMQP
+1247 TMDAAVKMN
-1257 KYKAA
+1257 AA
-1262 FPILKSGLSWEDG
+1262 FPNLKVGLEWQDG
-1275 KVIATKRLEQIA
+1275 KVYSSKTGQL
-1287 RVENNDTLTDAQ
+1287 V
-1299 KKARINDIMKPY
+1299 
-1311 IDAVME
+1311 
-1317 RNISNQEK
+1317 
-1325 QTLIK
+1325 
-1330 GLEDG
+1330 
-1335 LAGGDG
+1335 GDG
-1341 KLRPEYTTSKPG
+1341 SLKPEYTTSKPG
-1353 AVKTMREGQPIYF
+1353 MVKIMRDGKPTYF
-1366 DVSQDPL
+1366 DVQDPL
-1373 LFESI
+1373 LLESI

-1402 AGVTLSPAF
+1402 AGVTISPAF

-1440 INLTKKDNPDYISAL
+1440 LNLSNKDNPNYISAL

-1465 SVEGDQAKLINRLI
+1465 SMEGDQAKLIKRLI

-1511 KSEAANRMAL
+1511 KSEAANRIAL
-1521 YKQLRDKGLSHLEA
+1521 YKQLRDKGLNHLEA

-1547 QGSWPALRLVTQVV
+1547 QGSWPALRMVTQVV

-1592 KESEATDKEKAQ
+1592 QPIDATDAQKAK
-1604 QFSVVTSAVVL
+1604 QFSVVSGAVVL
-1615 ASLMLYMAFKDDDDF
+1615 ASLMLYMAFKDDDDY

-1687 SLKRMVTDTFAI
+1687 SLKRMLTDTFAI